1 MINYSP
7 ATRLHFEFEV
17 HNYQEGKET
26 GISLLKE
33 YLLQGEENTIT
44 TLYLSEDEPASV
56 GGEHER
62 DGVLFIARGLF
73 QVYSEYYGVEPFNLY
88 EVEGGI
94 SLDLCCGVGSVQL
107 SIGDAVRKRKRRE
120 HCGFGS

>member
-7 ATRLHFEFEV
+7 ATRLHFSFEV
-17 HNYQEGKET
+17 HNFQEGKET

-56 GGEHER
+56 GGEHEWN
-62 DGVLFIARGLF
+62 GVLFIARGLF
-73 QVYSEYYGVEPFNLY
+73 QVYSQYYGIKPFNLY

-94 SLDLCCGVGSVQL
+94 RLDLCCGVGSISL
-107 SIGDAVRKRKRRE
+107 NIGDKVKKRKK
-120 HCGFGS
+120 STV